1 MKIIITLVLSLS
13 LTLLMSQHLTES
25 IANDPSTPVGIY
37 GSTAG
42 SHADG
47 ANEVGVLGISTATGM
62 GWNYGVQGTATGSGG
77 PQFGV
82 YGFST
87 GNGVYGTASSNA
99 GHVAVFGQIF
109 GTTTS
114 PLRVAIQG
122 DIAAGTTGGANAVI
136 LAGKFNG
143 NVDVSGTVAQ
153 GSDKKLKRNIETY
166 SGSLKD
172 INRLRVAKYKY
183 KHEQYKSFP
192 KEDQIGFIAQEIRKV
207 FPHLVGESAISQGLD
222 ESNEEYLSNFSDKKY
237 LTVNYIG
244 LIPILTEGIKEL
256 SNTVEDQKSMISQ
269 QQKQI
274 NVLMRELEAIKISI
288 EK

>member
-1 MKIIITLVLSLS
+1 MKIIITLILSFS
-13 LTLLMSQHLTES
+13 ITLLSSQHLAES
-25 IANDPSTPVGIY
+25 IADDPASPVAIY

-42 SHADG
+42 THAAG
-47 ANEVGVLGISTATGM
+47 VNEVGVLGVSTATGM
-62 GWNYGVQGTATGSGG
+62 GWNFGVQGTATGSGG

-87 GNGVYGTASSNA
+87 ENGVYGTASSNS
-99 GHVAVFGQIF
+99 GHIAVFGQIF

-114 PLRVAIQG
+114 PMRVAIQG
-122 DIAAGTTGGANAVI
+122 DIATGSTGGAGAVL

-143 NVDVSGTVAQ
+143 NVDVSGTVTQ

-166 SGSLKD
+166 NGSLKD
-172 INRLRVAKYKY
+172 INRLRVAKYQY

-207 FPHLVGESAISQGLD
+207 FPHLIGESAVSQELE

-244 LIPILTEGIKEL
+244 MIPILTEGIKEL
-256 SNTVEDQKSMISQ
+256 SALVDTQSATIQK

-274 NVLMRELEAIKISI
+274 DLLISELQKMKNS
-288 EK
+288 K

>member
-1 MKIIITLVLSLS
+1 MLYTLS
-13 LTLLMSQHLTES
+13 LTLLMSQNLTES
-25 IANDPSTPVGIY
+25 IAADAATPIAIH
-37 GSTAG
+37 GSTSG

-47 ANEVGVLGISTATGM
+47 VNEVGVQGISTGTGT

-77 PQFGV
+77 SQFGV
-82 YGFST
+82 YGYST
-87 GNGVYGTASSNA
+87 GNGVYGTAQSNG
-99 GHVAVFGQIF
+99 GHVAIFGQIF
-109 GTTTS
+109 GETTS

-122 DIAAGTTGGANAVI
+122 DVAADATGGTDAVI

-143 NVDVSGTVAQ
+143 NVDVSGTISQ

-166 SGSLKD
+166 SESLKD
-172 INRLRVAKYKY
+172 IKRLRVAKYQY

-207 FPHLVGESAISQGLD
+207 FPHLVGESAISQELE

-244 LIPILTEGIKEL
+244 MIPILTEGIKEL
-256 SNTVEDQKSMISQ
+256 SVLVDTQALTIQAQQNQIDLLIS
-269 QQKQI
+269 
-274 NVLMRELEAIKISI
+274 ELKKIQNS
-288 EK
+288 K